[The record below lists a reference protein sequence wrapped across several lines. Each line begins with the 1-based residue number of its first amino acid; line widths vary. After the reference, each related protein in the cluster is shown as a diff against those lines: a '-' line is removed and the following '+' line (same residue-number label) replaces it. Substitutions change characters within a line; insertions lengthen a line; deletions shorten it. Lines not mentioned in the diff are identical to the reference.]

1 MKQLELQQKIW
12 ELIATE
18 HSHLNYLKTVIN
30 VSHHCICYHAISSC
44 VCLCV
49 VCCVSVCCVLCLC
62 LCVLCA
68 VCCVLCVA
76 IHAEFG
82 AYQKGS
88 SSCGGK
94 CQACVV
100 QSPVLLTPP
109 FPSLFSVI
117 SHLPNVTKYLHGHHL
132 ITFAISSLHHLI
144 PPPPHPSTTSS
155 LHHLIPPPPHP
166 SITSSLHHLIPP
178 PPHPSTTS
186 SLHHLIPPPPHRS
199 TTSSLL
205 SRTAIIMSLATW
217 KTFTMPT
224 MTSGTTPSNP
234 VSRKYGT
241 LCTY

>member
-30 VSHHCICYHAISSC
+30 VSHHCICYHTISSC

-49 VCCVSVCCVLCLC
+49 VCCVSVCCVLC
-62 LCVLCA
+62 V
-68 VCCVLCVA
+68 CVLCVA

-155 LHHLIPPPPHP
+155 LHHLISPPPHP

-186 SLHHLIPPPPHRS
+186 SLHHLIPTEQDSYHNVFGYMEDIHNAHDDFWNH
-199 TTSSLL
+199 SLQPCVEKVWDTVYL
-205 SRTAIIMSLATW
+205 LV
-217 KTFTMPT
+217 PT
-224 MTSGTTPSNP
+224 ID
-234 VSRKYGT
+234 
-241 LCTY
+241 